1 MFIVTEGTVR
11 GIFVGIYVIVGVPL
25 FAFTLGQFAGMIV
38 ESAIRE
44 REMQI
49 MARPLGENEFKF
61 ALTLKR
67 IPRKVPTPATEN
79 VDDKEQNGEE
89 RSRRLSSKSEKA
101 KVIEI
106 FNDNPPDSLGNFLLN
121 RSAATGGTEYSNSV
135 RFTTGRSN
143 IMRPRAYS
151 ESCIVIPGP
160 GINTQG
166 LKTVS
171 EAEAALIP
179 EFSIDFGEFVVL
191 EMLRLRRVD
200 EHDLGAIR
208 NLFDDIDYDSA
219 GQIDEA
225 KLERFSK
232 LMNSSNEV
240 EMQESGKSAFTDSR
254 KSYHSVDH
262 RDCDS
267 PMSTSGHEITIDPDI
282 LASISPSRS
291 ATNHNGN
298 TVEQHERDRTK
309 SFKTP
314 STRDSD
320 SEREMKGNISDAS
333 SKENGSSFRINGNDN
348 MNRNKRDFISEKE
361 SEFLP
366 LLSPSDFKANNSDNK
381 IDVPN
386 AFYAYPSNSNDV
398 DVDVDVE
405 HGGGMSVNSDSSVNS
420 QDSNVRA
427 KRTLTHAYNQLL
439 MPIIRMRQ
447 LRNNSAS
454 LSRPYVTN
462 DNSREG
468 TPTPTTSIRKLS
480 IDMDALNDSDCDD
493 SALKRAGSWWFRSQT
508 PTDDDAEKKGKNEYE
523 YITSPHLE
531 KEKGYSNGEDKG
543 SGDGSLMSP
552 KSLTHHSHMDLVEEG
567 IRKVF
572 GYSKYGA
579 MNTIEEE
586 IV

>member
-1 MFIVTEGTVR
+1 
-11 GIFVGIYVIVGVPL
+11 
-25 FAFTLGQFAGMIV
+25 MIV

-67 IPRKVPTPATEN
+67 IPKKVPIPATEN
-79 VDDKEQNGEE
+79 IDDKEQNGEQ
-89 RSRRLSSKSEKA
+89 RSKRSSSKSEKV

-121 RSAATGGTEYSNSV
+121 RSAATGSTENSNSV

-151 ESCIVIPGP
+151 ESCIVVPGP
-160 GINTQG
+160 GISTQG

-171 EAEAALIP
+171 EAESASTP

-232 LMNSSNEV
+232 LMNSRNEV

-254 KSYHSVDH
+254 KSYNSVDH

-267 PMSTSGHEITIDPDI
+267 PMSTSGHQIVIDPEI
-282 LASISPSRS
+282 SASVSPSRS

-298 TVEQHERDRTK
+298 TVEELERDRTK
-309 SFKTP
+309 SCKIQ
-314 STRDSD
+314 SIRDSD
-320 SEREMKGNISDAS
+320 SEREMKGNMSDAS
-333 SKENGSSFRINGNDN
+333 SKENGFSFRINGNDN
-348 MNRNKRDFISEKE
+348 MNRNKRASTAESE

-366 LLSPSDFKANNSDNK
+366 LLSLSDFKANNSDNK
-381 IDVPN
+381 IEVPN
-386 AFYAYPSNSNDV
+386 AFYAFPSSSNDV
-398 DVDVDVE
+398 EVA
-405 HGGGMSVNSDSSVNS
+405 GGMSVDSDSSINS

-447 LRNNSAS
+447 LRNNSVS

-468 TPTPTTSIRKLS
+468 TPTPTTSIRRLS

-508 PTDDDAEKKGKNEYE
+508 PTDDDVEKKGKNEYE
-523 YITSPHLE
+523 LIASPPLE

-552 KSLTHHSHMDLVEEG
+552 KSLSHHSHIDLVEEG